1 MNRTAGIQISIN
13 FLVVMMISIVII
25 GLGLVLINRMVGSG
39 GDQISS
45 MDDRLRTQI
54 EDLLVRENRLVAI
67 PIVEK
72 EFDRGTGDFFGIGVM
87 NLQLQT
93 VNFSVNVTFDR
104 AFHRITGND
113 ITDLADAIL
122 PSPSN
127 WVLLF
132 DGVKDIRA
140 RDKYVFTVG
149 FQVPRT
155 ALPGLYIY
163 NVSVT
168 NSTTTPAS
176 DCIDNHLNCYD
187 GSIHKLYVKVR

>member
-1 MNRTAGIQISIN
+1 MNRKAGIQISIN

-113 ITDLADAIL
+113 ITGQLSGLNNA
-122 PSPSN
+122 SN

-168 NSTTTPAS
+168 NSTNTPAP